1 MIDMDNRRLSQVRGD
16 TLMQSSPSQS
26 ALSRRLSPI
35 DQAYNFILEGILSGE
50 LAPGMRVPTETVAET
65 LGISRM
71 PVRDALRRLEGD
83 GAVTIF
89 ANRGAS
95 VAEYSPEEVIEL
107 IEMRAV
113 LEALAAKLALG
124 RITTADKEELVH
136 LKLRMDRAA
145 GDLPKWISAH
155 DDFHNYL
162 TSLSDKPLLI
172 QYSQRMRL
180 MLRPY
185 FRRHYAKSHEFE
197 IHGLEHQRIIDALA
211 EGNSEELEKTVRAH
225 VRANVSTIA
234 SLA

>member
-1 MIDMDNRRLSQVRGD
+1 
-16 TLMQSSPSQS
+16 MQSTLGPS
-26 ALSRRLSPI
+26 ALARRLSPV

-50 LAPGMRVPTETVAET
+50 FAPGMRVPTESVAET

-95 VAEYSPEEVIEL
+95 VAEFSPEEVVEL

-113 LEALAAKLALG
+113 LEALAARLALD
-124 RITTADKEELVH
+124 RMTAADMEELEH
-136 LKLRMDRAA
+136 LKSRMDRAA
-145 GDLPKWISAH
+145 GDLLKWISAH

-162 TSLSDKPLLI
+162 TSLSGKPMLI

-185 FRRHYAKSHEFE
+185 FRRHYAESQEFE
-197 IHGLEHQRIIDALA
+197 IHGLEHQRIIDAL
-211 EGNSEELEKTVRAH
+211 GRGDSEELEKTVRAH
-225 VRANVSTIA
+225 VRANVSKIA